1 MGLDM
6 YLKREHYVKNWA
18 FNPEEKR
25 FDITVK
31 RGGETYENI
40 NFDKISSISEDI
52 MYWRKFN
59 ALHNWIVTNCANG
72 TDECQSIDISK
83 DDLIELYNTLK
94 EVNVNKD
101 KAEELLPTT
110 SGFFFGGTDYD
121 EYYFDEVKRTIEE
134 LRPYI
139 QDMEKEDNSYFVYQA
154 SW

>member
-1 MGLDM
+1 M
-6 YLKREHYVKNWA
+6 
-18 FNPEEKR
+18 
-25 FDITVK
+25 
-31 RGGETYENI
+31 
-40 NFDKISSISEDI
+40 SI
-52 MYWRKFN
+52 YR
-59 ALHNWIVTNCANG
+59 V
-72 TDECQSIDISK
+72 SK

-121 EYYFDEVKRTIEE
+121 EYYFNEVKRTIEE